1 MVTTLQG
8 DLDFPMQEVNGHSNG
23 QSAAS
28 SPPPLQR
35 SDGGH
40 HRGRRDSL
48 DHHPPPPRSSP
59 PPPQKQRKKS
69 RASPP
74 ASEKATDDHP
84 LYSRGACRWT
94 GCEMHFDSVAEFE
107 RHLAADHPLNDRT
120 TAQVSIELLSLN

>member
-1 MVTTLQG
+1 M
-8 DLDFPMQEVNGHSNG
+8 DFTMQEVNGHSNG
-23 QSAAS
+23 QAAVS

-35 SDGGH
+35 SDGGGH

-48 DHHPPPPRSSP
+48 DPLPPHRSSP

-74 ASEKATDDHP
+74 ASERAVEEHP

-120 TAQVSIELLSLN
+120 TAQVRIASLVTF

>member
-1 MVTTLQG
+1 M
-8 DLDFPMQEVNGHSNG
+8 DFPMQEVNGHSNG
-23 QSAAS
+23 QAAVS

-48 DHHPPPPRSSP
+48 DQHLPPPRSSP

-74 ASEKATDDHP
+74 APEKTVTEEHP

-120 TAQVSIELLSLN
+120 TAQV